1 MASVTPATDTNKMSR
16 NQVINRENPA
26 NNQNDSVPFRSVLFC
41 FVFSNPKKIELRVQ
55 LMTKGKKR
63 KKTIPKRYV
72 FSEHV
77 GEKPGLALEVVRV
90 EAKPPLAQGG
100 RTVCFCFLCQ
110 RVGFCVCEW

>member
-1 MASVTPATDTNKMSR
+1 MASVTPATDTNKVSR
-16 NQVINRENPA
+16 NQGINREKHA
-26 NNQNDSVPFRSVLFC
+26 NNQNDSVPFCSVLF
-41 FVFSNPKKIELRVQ
+41 FSNSKKNRVEGSVND
-55 LMTKGKKR
+55 KGEKNK

-72 FSEHV
+72 FSERV
-77 GEKPGLALEVVRV
+77 GEKPGPALEVVRV